1 MMRGDPYK
9 KKKKLWWKLAAL
21 AGLATVF
28 AAVTVCLQR
37 STGSIEQSG
46 KVSGEQILKATVWIK
61 EMGVP
66 LGSGDNVTVEEDGES
81 DTAETHI
88 PILNLA
94 EYASPSMGE
103 DAVLLEQRLYL
114 FMQEQQMSAAT
125 ADIVHVMIPRSDPE
139 CTYYYVRIHDEAE
152 TLCLLSYHP
161 REHVVTASACS
172 YTLGEV
178 LSESFEDNAPE
189 QRDISPE
196 EEAAFIQSQEAAG
209 GETPQTEGTVPEGEV
224 APEQPVQEGENET

>member
-9 KKKKLWWKLAAL
+9 KKKKLWWKLVVL
-21 AGLATVF
+21 AGLAVVF

-37 STGSIEQSG
+37 NMESAGNSG
-46 KVSGEQILKATVWIK
+46 RTYGGQIRKAAAWFQ
-61 EMGVP
+61 EMGTLP
-66 LGSGDNVTVEEDGES
+66 GSENRITVEEGGES
-81 DTAETHI
+81 DTVETHI

-196 EEAAFIQSQEAAG
+196 EEAAFMQSQEVAG
-209 GETPQTEGTVPEGEV
+209 GETPQTEGTAPEGET
-224 APEQPVQEGENET
+224 APEQPVQEGGE